1 MKRRTFIEALAA
13 TGTLGLPTSWT
24 LAESEVPAPR
34 HLVPLY
40 EQIAAVRASV
50 PPPIAPSGPFQL
62 TDLDTNLYPLVI
74 GLGPAAESLVTQIHG
89 WGIAPVDAGLY
100 HAGGSP
106 QEPSAT
112 VSDELA
118 LRLRHCAS
126 ALLLIDGRDPH
137 TLLDSLAWARRLE
150 AHDVNVRAALV
161 MNPVDTPLLQAWRSA
176 LRESVHGVLELRTWE
191 ATLDPAD
198 VVQTLLYGLPFFT
211 PSLVEAWPCDT
222 REVLQSAPQ
231 SRTTAIRWHQGEVPI
246 PSAVAGA
253 CLPLMPPRQ
262 GVGALAW
269 LHGGNTLTL
278 AEFDAVAE
286 QLGQHLTDE
295 ARMLLGVVHRNDWHP
310 DHRALSLTLVGD
322 WAPG

>member
-13 TGTLGLPTSWT
+13 TGTLGLPAAWT
-24 LAESEVPAPR
+24 LAESEVPALR
-34 HLVPLY
+34 RLVPLY

-106 QEPSAT
+106 QDPSAT

-126 ALLLIDGRDPH
+126 
-137 TLLDSLAWARRLE
+137 
-150 AHDVNVRAALV
+150 ALV

-176 LRESVHGVLELRTWE
+176 LRESLHGVLELRTWE

-198 VVQTLLYGLPFFT
+198 AVQTLLYGLPFFT

-295 ARMLLGVVHRNDWHP
+295 ARMLLG
-310 DHRALSLTLVGD
+310 LSIGTTGTRITAHSV
-322 WAPG
+322 